1 MNDDSLD
8 TMLEKLTRGESAAAE
23 QLFRNFEPFLRAMV
37 RRRLS
42 PPLRSKFDSIDVV
55 QSVWADVLTGFRER
69 QWEFKD
75 QAALKSFLARVT
87 YNKFVTECRRNSTA
101 LERERP
107 FSPEV
112 TEQMVSSGL
121 PRPSEVVQA
130 DELWET
136 LMRLCPPVHRPIL
149 ELKKQGLLVSE
160 IAARVGLHEGSVRR
174 ILYDLAKR
182 VAATRLGSSGT
193 EGPDSEGA

>member
-1 MNDDSLD
+1 MSDDSLD
-8 TMLEKLTRGESAAAE
+8 TMLEKLSQGESAAAE

-42 PPLRSKFDSIDVV
+42 PPLRSKFDSVDVV
-55 QSVWADVLTGFRER
+55 QSVWAEVLIGFRER

-87 YNKFVTECRRNSTA
+87 YNKFVTECRRNSSA
-101 LERERP
+101 LEREQSLP
-107 FSPEV
+107 PTAADEV
-112 TEQMVSSGL
+112 ALSSQ

-130 DELWET
+130 DELWDT
-136 LMRLCPPVHRPIL
+136 LMKLCPPAHRQIL
-149 ELKKQGLLVSE
+149 ELKNQGLLISD

-182 VAATRLGSSGT
+182 LAAAQGDPSGRD
-193 EGPDSEGA
+193 GPDSESL

>member
-1 MNDDSLD
+1 
-8 TMLEKLTRGESAAAE
+8 
-23 QLFRNFEPFLRAMV
+23 MV

-42 PPLRSKFDSIDVV
+42 PPLRAKFDSIDVV
-55 QSVWADVLTGFRER
+55 QSVWAEVLAGFRER

-75 QAALKSFLARVT
+75 QAALKSFLARVA

-112 TEQMVSSGL
+112 TERMVSSGQ

-136 LMRLCPPVHRPIL
+136 LNRLCPPAHRPIL
-149 ELKKQGLLVSE
+149 ELKRQGLLLSE

-182 VAATRLGSSGT
+182 VAAARAGSSGA
-193 EGPDSEGA
+193 EGPNFEEA

>member
-1 MNDDSLD
+1 MSDDSLD
-8 TMLEKLTRGESAAAE
+8 TMLEKLTQGESAAAE

-42 PPLRSKFDSIDVV
+42 PPLRSKFDSVDVV
-55 QSVWADVLTGFRER
+55 QSVWAEVLAGFRER

-101 LERERP
+101 LEHERP
-107 FSPEV
+107 LSPEA
-112 TEQMVSSGL
+112 TEQLATSAQ
-121 PRPSEVVQA
+121 PRPSQVVQA

-136 LMRLCPPVHRPIL
+136 LMKLCPPGHRQIL
-149 ELKKQGLLVSE
+149 ELKRQGLHLSE

-182 VAATRLGSSGT
+182 LAATREEASAEEGSG
-193 EGPDSEGA
+193 SEGS